1 MKLKELNPPSNA
13 RYVEGGELELGDGTF
28 VSIYR
33 YPEGEIRVQT
43 KNSDPMLVALPW
55 SILPL
60 HQGTTRE
67 LRSSSFPSGTSSS

>member
-43 KNSDPMLVALPW
+43 KNSDPRIGRFAVAHLA
-55 SILPL
+55 SASGSHEGTQIKLIPL
-60 HQGTTRE
+60 GDLE
-67 LRSSSFPSGTSSS
+67 

>member
-1 MKLKELNPPSNA
+1 MKLKELSPPSNA

-43 KNSDPMLVALPW
+43 KNSDPHIGRFAVVHLA
-55 SILPL
+55 SASGNRE
-60 HQGTTRE
+60 GTQIKLIPVE
-67 LRSSSFPSGTSSS
+67 DLE